1 MNKQIIIIGSVLIAL
16 GVITGILLGMNTGN
30 SLGGPST
37 DLNYYKTATNSQIT
51 CSGSASTTVLAAASG
66 SGQRM
71 SFELTVAS
79 STSITLCKSGSTCT
93 EGAGLT
99 INGNGGS
106 FTQEDSY
113 FGAYTCIG
121 NGVASSTIGIS
132 YNQN

>member
-1 MNKQIIIIGSVLIAL
+1 MNKFLGLVTVFMGIVIVMLLAFQQEMNIGGL
-16 GVITGILLGMNTGN
+16 
-30 SLGGPST
+30 ST
-37 DLNYYKTATNSQIT
+37 DLNYYKTATNSRIT
-51 CSGSASTTVLAAASG
+51 CSGSASTSVLAAASG
-66 SGQRM
+66 AGQRM

-79 STSITLCKSGSTCT
+79 STGITLCKSGSTCT